1 MPSSAR
7 PPGSAG
13 GSRTAEQAAS
23 CLESIL
29 SGPVAAVGSKPPAET
44 RQAQHTSGQ
53 KDVSCSF
60 KSLQI
65 RERRKFLRN
74 TVRRSLSVLYLTL
87 HRGLFQAWPSGG
99 TVSVATV
106 WIAPQRLDLT
116 WPVPRICWGPAAGPA
131 PHPGSHPGGSRGINL
146 HGTERVRLQPGL
158 RPKSRWLLCGSW
170 KQAMFSSRTDKIL
183 SGVRDPPPSL
193 LTVLEQAHSS
203 QTVA

>member
-7 PPGSAG
+7 PPGSTG
-13 GSRTAEQAAS
+13 GSWTAEQAAS

-29 SGPVAAVGSKPPAET
+29 SGSVAAVGSKPPTET

-53 KDVSCSF
+53 EDVSCSF
-60 KSLQI
+60 ESLQI

-116 WPVPRICWGPAAGPA
+116 CPVPRICWGPAAGPA
-131 PHPGSHPGGSRGINL
+131 PPPWEPPWGQQENKPSWNRAGEAPAGSLPEKPL
-146 HGTERVRLQPGL
+146 TPL
-158 RPKSRWLLCGSW
+158 RE
-170 KQAMFSSRTDKIL
+170 
-183 SGVRDPPPSL
+183 
-193 LTVLEQAHSS
+193 LETGDVQ
-203 QTVA
+203 QQN